1 MQSFY
6 PMKNP
11 IRDYDWGHAD
21 LIPRFLNLDWPAGK
35 PAAEVWMGAHPLAPS
50 MLNIQGRW
58 LGMDDWLQSNR
69 EEALSSEIAGSCG
82 SLPFLFK
89 LLAAGKSLSIQA
101 HPNKQEAMEGFAREN
116 ADGVPLDS
124 PLRNY
129 RDDNQKP
136 EIIMALNPF
145 TAMIGFLEPREIAA
159 NFWSLIGKGR
169 PDLADILALPVMQS
183 GKTEGIQLFLE
194 SLLTMREFDRNYLIS
209 QARHSSWHG
218 GNSLQREW
226 IHRLVR
232 QFPSDIG
239 VLSPLFLHVL
249 QLQPGEALYQPPK
262 SLHAYLEG
270 FGVELMA
277 NSDNVL
283 RGGLT
288 SKNIDVPELLRILD
302 FNAAKP
308 AVLRLPAP
316 GGEDALEFFPTPAK
330 EFALGVGVLSGHSR
344 TGLRIQG
351 NEGPMVIL
359 SLEGQLYLDDGV
371 KSLELAVGE
380 SAFVPHCAPAVAI
393 KGSGRAAVAKI
404 GR

>member
-1 MQSFY
+1 
-6 PMKNP
+6 
-11 IRDYDWGHAD
+11 
-21 LIPRFLNLDWPAGK
+21 
-35 PAAEVWMGAHPLAPS
+35 
-50 MLNIQGRW
+50 
-58 LGMDDWLQSNR
+58 MDAWLQGNR
-69 EEALSSEIAGSCG
+69 EEALGRELADNYG

-101 HPNKQEAMEGFAREN
+101 HPNKREAMEGFEREN

-129 RDDNQKP
+129 RDSNQKP
-136 EIIMALNPF
+136 EIIMALNSF
-145 TAMIGFLEPREIAA
+145 TAMIGFLDPREIAA
-159 NFWSLIGKGR
+159 NFWSLIGECR
-169 PDLADILALPVMQS
+169 HDLADILALPVMQS
-183 GKTEGIQLFLE
+183 GKTEGIPVFLE
-194 SLLTMREFDRNYLIS
+194 SLLTMSKGDRDYLIS
-209 QARHSSWHG
+209 KVRHSSWLG
-218 GNSLQREW
+218 GSSLQREW

-239 VLSPLFLHVL
+239 VLAPLFLHVL

-288 SKNIDVPELLRILD
+288 SKNIDVPELIHILN

-308 AVLRLPAP
+308 IVLRPP
-316 GGEDALEFFPTPAK
+316 VTGGDDALGFFPTPAK

-344 TGLRIQG
+344 KGLKIQG

-359 SLEGQLYLDDGV
+359 SLEGQLYLDDGTN
-371 KSLELAVGE
+371 SLELAVGE
-380 SAFVPHCAPAVAI
+380 SAFVPYCAPAMSI
-393 KGSGRAAVAKI
+393 KGSGRAVVAKI